1 MSKLPVLR
9 SARNYLYKR
18 QGPWP
23 QPQPSHPFGM
33 APGVVH
39 IPKNEMRSWFWSIGL
54 RYVWTIL
61 SYWPKALWY
70 AWKNPGLKPVSDAEF
85 EVMLTHSAMSK
96 FVSNE
101 LNEREKYPDNP
112 KLKIFKQFLDAEP
125 NEKFYVSDFSLI
137 RAVKPYPGIYVAST
151 MVLFKGALKEGK
163 RQVVAIY
170 FPDSVGEEKMFTPED
185 GEAWELAKY
194 FALQGSSMRISLS
207 VHANLHFPYDSI
219 NAISKS
225 SLPKDSVLLR
235 LLLPHFSLTL
245 ELNYAVLNSKTS
257 PVQNPKDMPY
267 AALPAGGKDLA
278 GLFVEGY
285 HGIEGNPSYPPF
297 EYKLEVEKMY
307 SDYGTF
313 LDAYYNTMLSFVD
326 KVVLQIPKEE
336 YIDIKIWANYVKN
349 WVPNFPSGDEIFA
362 GEGNALAF
370 KNEHEESVLARAIAK
385 VIWDLSVGH
394 AADHYDY
401 SLININQM
409 PFRIRIPPPFNK
421 EHPPL
426 DRRKMVKWTDV
437 FKHEYERKM
446 FFSPVNVYLLKDLVY
461 DFNKPNEQALRELNV
476 EFMKDLKEIE
486 PNLKV
491 HNYIPL
497 DMISRSIQY

>member
-9 SARNYLYKR
+9 SAKDYLYKR
-18 QGPWP
+18 LGPWP
-23 QPQPSHPFGM
+23 QPQPSHPFGL

-39 IPKNEMRSWFWSIGL
+39 IPKNEMRSWFFKIGL
-54 RYVWTIL
+54 RYIWTII
-61 SYWPKALWY
+61 SYWPKALCY
-70 AWKNPGLKPVSDAEF
+70 AWKNPALKPVSDAEF
-85 EVMLTHSAMSK
+85 ELLLTHSSMSK

-101 LNEREKYPDNP
+101 LNERDKYPNNP
-112 KLKIFKQFLDAEP
+112 KLTIFKEFLDAKP
-125 NEKFYVSDFSLI
+125 NEQFFVSDFSLV

-151 MVLFKGALKEGK
+151 MVLFEGELVDNK
-163 RQVVAIY
+163 RKVVAIY
-170 FPDSVGEEKMFTPED
+170 FPDSVGDERMFTPED

-194 FALQGSSMRISLS
+194 FALQGSSLRISLS

-235 LLLPHFSLTL
+235 LLMPHFSLTL
-245 ELNYAVLNSKTS
+245 ELNYTVLNSKTS
-257 PVQNPKDMPY
+257 PIQNPKDMPY
-267 AALPAGGKDLA
+267 AALPAGGDDLA

-297 EYKLEVEKMY
+297 RYQLEVEKMY

-313 LDAYYNTMLSFVD
+313 LSAYYDTILDFVH
-326 KVVLQIPKEE
+326 KVVEQIPVEE
-336 YIDIKIWANYVKN
+336 YIDIKIWADYIQN
-349 WVPNFPSGDEIFA
+349 WIPAFPKGSDIFV

-370 KNEHEESVLARAIAK
+370 KDEHEESILARSVAK

-421 EHPPL
+421 EHAPL
-426 DRRKMVKWTDV
+426 NRKTMIKWQDI

-446 FFSPVNVYLLKDLVY
+446 FFTPKNVYLFKDVIY
-461 DFNKPNEQALRELNV
+461 DFNKPEEQALRELNV
-476 EFMKDLKEIE
+476 EFLKDLKEVE
-486 PNLKV
+486 KNLTV

-497 DMISRSIQY
+497 NNISRSIQY